1 MIDSLF
7 IKFILIAFLLY
18 LTVMNYL
25 SPLPLVFYNAKYP
38 FLSSSEIQLFFKIYP
53 FLNILT
59 AIFLLILNKVGS
71 FLSVLILNFY
81 FFYHLQLS
89 INTECAICS
98 ANGLLPSFSNTT
110 QNVIFSLFAALSLI
124 YFLMSKSSK
133 KNKI

>member
-59 AIFLLILNKVGS
+59 AIFLLILKEVGS